1 MLKRVNMSLPEYRR
15 FCEESIRPL
24 LGDHQAL
31 ERWKD
36 AEQAAL
42 NGEYAKLFGLM
53 LLAVAGLIGV
63 LWVVLSLVGA
73 G

>member
-1 MLKRVNMSLPEYRR
+1 MLKRVNMSIAEYRA

-24 LGDHQAL
+24 LGDREAL

-36 AEQAAL
+36 AESAAL

-53 LLAVAGLIGV
+53 LLVAGLTGV